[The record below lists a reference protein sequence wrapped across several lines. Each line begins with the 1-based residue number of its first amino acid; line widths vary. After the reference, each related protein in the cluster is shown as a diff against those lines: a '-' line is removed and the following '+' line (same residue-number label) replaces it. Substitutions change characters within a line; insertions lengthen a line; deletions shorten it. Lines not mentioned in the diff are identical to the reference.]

1 MYNKT
6 LLALLLTRI
15 RFDFEFAVPVTEWAP
30 QPLSDDLG

>member
-15 RFDFEFAVPVTEWAP
+15 RFDFEFAVPVAEWMP
-30 QPLSDDLG
+30 QPLPDDFG